1 MPLSSEDL
9 ELIKSLALWMK
20 VMNSGLLALFVVILW
35 RAFKL
40 YSRLQ
45 KVEDAI
51 SALNPGNFVTRPE
64 LVQMQSDCRF
74 RVSAEI
80 DSKDHVLHINIIEE
94 LQSAKKEIA
103 AVRESQCHILGQLT
117 QIGKTL
123 SALDLERAWP

>member
-20 VMNSGLLALFVVILW
+20 VMNSGLLALFVVLLW

-45 KVEDAI
+45 KVEDA
-51 SALNPGNFVTRPE
+51 
-64 LVQMQSDCRF
+64 
-74 RVSAEI
+74 
-80 DSKDHVLHINIIEE
+80 
-94 LQSAKKEIA
+94 
-103 AVRESQCHILGQLT
+103 
-117 QIGKTL
+117 L